1 VRHGEQAFPPR
12 PAPPDAMAAVE
23 KKYQKKD
30 LRTHILDR
38 PGIYIGSVVPE
49 TAVAYVINAEGTRAV
64 EREVTFVPGL
74 VKLFDEI
81 VSNARD
87 QFIRVN
93 KTAADDEDAVVHPV
107 RNIDVTVDQA
117 SGVIEVR
124 NDGDGLDVA
133 LHPEYKIYVPELVFA
148 NLLTSTNYNDDEQR
162 EVAGTN
168 GVGSKAAN
176 VFSTEF
182 SVETVDAHRGLVYAQ
197 SYHGNMTVIDKP
209 RIKKSPK
216 KAYPYTTI
224 RFHPDYP
231 RFSLLGLTDD
241 VFALFRKRCYDLAA
255 SLNGH
260 VAVTFNGAKVPVKS
274 FQLYCDVFLG
284 PKSEH
289 DRAYFATPDGRWE
302 VVASYNESDGGM
314 RQVSFVNGSVTS
326 RGGTHVNYIANQ
338 IINKLV
344 ASVKKRTIKT
354 QIVKDNLFLFVNAT
368 IVNASFDSQT
378 KETLTTLPASFGS
391 TCTLPDEFIKKLA
404 KTGLLDRV
412 LEFADLLDNRKLA
425 KTDGKKKTR
434 ITVPK
439 LDDANKAGT
448 KDSHLCTLIVT
459 EGDSA
464 KTMAISGLSVVG
476 RDLWGA
482 FPLRGKMLN
491 VRDTAAQKI
500 QANAEIAA
508 LKQILGLQTGVDY
521 STEEGFKKLRYG
533 RVMLMTDQDVD
544 GSHIKG
550 LLMNVFDSMFK
561 TLLQRDGFLVSMLT
575 PIVKVSRAGAD
586 VTAFYN
592 LPDYERWVKA
602 HGHEK
607 GWTHKY
613 YKGLGTSTAAE
624 AKEYF
629 RDMRL
634 TNYTY
639 TGKAS
644 DDALDLAFN
653 AKRPND
659 RKAWLMKFDPEET
672 LDYAVQ
678 DVTYVDFVYKD
689 LIHFSNYDVQRSIPS
704 VVDGMKPS
712 QRKILYACFKRKL
725 WTSEIKVAQLSGY
738 VSENAAY
745 HHGEVSLQEAIVN
758 MAQNY
763 VGSGNNIHL
772 LAPNGQ
778 FGTRIAGGKD
788 HASARYIFTVLTP
801 IARKVFRA
809 EDNPVLTYMEDD
821 GDPCEPEYYVP
832 VIPFVLCNGANG
844 IGTGFSTTVTCHD
857 PRALAD
863 LCLGLID
870 ALVEAKAKVDNEA
883 AMEDVDAVI
892 AKYRGKALAPWFDGF
907 TGRIEEGKSFGT
919 FRRIDAKAGV
929 ARVEIT
935 ELPVGTWTEDYK
947 AMLEDPEWA
956 GNKRGFVK
964 DFDANHTETS
974 VHFTVRLTPDGD
986 TLLDNPDK
994 FVDVFKLASSKM
1006 LGTGN
1011 MHLYS
1016 ADKRIARYESTLGI
1030 FKAFARVRLATYI
1043 LRKKHAIKEMAQ
1055 ELRILDARARFIA
1068 EVCDKVIK
1076 VMDTPAKDVAN
1087 QLRTAKPPYPTMRDE
1102 VVVAVGEE
1110 GEGEEGVEEP
1120 TPSGGAKKRAAS
1132 ASASASAIDT
1142 ADAAVEA
1149 ADAAVKDYAYLLS
1162 MPISS
1167 LTRERKLKLEIE
1179 SKALQKQL
1187 EELRKTPTHEIWRR
1201 ELMELLEVLG

>member
-1 VRHGEQAFPPR
+1 
-12 PAPPDAMAAVE
+12 MAAAGVG

-38 PGIYIGSVVPE
+38 PGIYIGSVVAE
-49 TAVAYVINAEGTRAV
+49 TAVGYVINDAGTRAV

-74 VKLFDEI
+74 LKLFDEI

-87 QFIRVN
+87 HFIRLRQ
-93 KTAADDEDAVVHPV
+93 AAAADEDADVHNV
-107 RNIDVTVDQA
+107 RDIDVMVDRA
-117 SGVIEVR
+117 SGFIEVR
-124 NDGDGLDVA
+124 NSGDGLDVA

-148 NLLTSTNYNDDEQR
+148 NLLTSTNYDDTEAR

-182 SVETVDAHRGLVYAQ
+182 SVETLDAHRGKLYTQ
-197 SYHGNMTVIDKP
+197 SYHANMTKIDAPK
-209 RIKKSPK
+209 IKAAPKSK
-216 KAYPYTTI
+216 YPYTTI
-224 RFHPDYP
+224 RFHPDYA
-231 RFSLLGLTDD
+231 RFGLEGITDD

-260 VAVTFNGAKVPVKS
+260 VAVSFNGDKLPIKS
-274 FQLYCDVFLG
+274 FERYVDVFLG
-284 PKSEH
+284 PKTEH

-314 RQVSFVNGSVTS
+314 RQVSFVNGSVTT
-326 RGGTHVNYIANQ
+326 RGGTHVNYVANQ

-344 ASVKKRTIKT
+344 ASVKKRAIKT

-368 IVNASFDSQT
+368 IVNPSFDSQT
-378 KETLTTLPASFGS
+378 KEMLTTLPAAFGS
-391 TCTLPDEFIKKLA
+391 TCTLPDDFIKKLA

-412 LEFADLLDNRKLA
+412 LEFADMLDNRKLA
-425 KTDGKKKTR
+425 KTDGKKKSR

-448 KDSHLCTLIVT
+448 KDSQLCTLILT

-476 RDLWGA
+476 RDLYGV
-482 FPLRGKMLN
+482 FPLRGKLLN
-491 VRDTAAQKI
+491 VRDTAAAKI

-508 LKQILGLQTGVDY
+508 LKQILGLRSGVDY
-521 STEEGFKKLRYG
+521 AKEGIGSLRYG
-533 RVMLMTDQDVD
+533 HVMLLTDQDVD

-575 PIVKVSRAGAD
+575 PIVKVSRGPD
-586 VTAFYN
+586 VTSFYN
-592 LPDYERWVKA
+592 LTDYDKWTHA
-602 HGHEK
+602 HAAEK
-607 GWTHKY
+607 GWTRKY
-613 YKGLGTSTAAE
+613 YKGLGTSTATE

-629 RDMRL
+629 KDMRL
-634 TNYTY
+634 TRYTY
-639 TGKAS
+639 NGKPS

-659 RKAWLMKFDPEET
+659 RKAWLMRFDPNET
-672 LDYAVQ
+672 LDYKAT
-678 DVTYVDFVYKD
+678 DVTYVDFINKD
-689 LIHFSNYDVQRSIPS
+689 LIFFSDYDIQRSIPS
-704 VVDGMKPS
+704 VVDGWKPS
-712 QRKILYACFKRKL
+712 QRKILYACFKRNL
-725 WTSEIKVAQLSGY
+725 RTEIKVAQLSGY

-745 HHGEVSLQEAIVN
+745 HHGEVSLQEAIVG
-758 MAQNY
+758 MAQNFI
-763 VGSGNNIHL
+763 GSGNNIHV

-778 FGTRIAGGKD
+778 FGTRIGGGKD
-788 HASARYIFTVLTP
+788 HASARYIFTLLTP
-801 IARKVFRA
+801 LARKVFRA
-809 EDNPVLTYMEDD
+809 EDNPVLDYLDDD
-821 GDPCEPEYYVP
+821 GDPCEPTFYVP

-857 PRALAD
+857 PRALVD
-863 LCLGLID
+863 LCLSLID
-870 ALVEAKAKVDNEA
+870 ALDEAGVKVENE
-883 AMEDVDAVI
+883 EDMAGADAVL
-892 AKYRGKALAPWFDGF
+892 AKHRGKALAPWFAGF
-907 TGRIEEGKSFGT
+907 TGRIEDGKSYGT
-919 FRRIDAKAGV
+919 FKRIDAKAGV

-964 DFDANHTETS
+964 DFDANHTETTI
-974 VHFTVRLTPDGD
+974 HFTVRLTPDGD
-986 TLLDNPDK
+986 TLLDDADK

-1006 LGTGN
+1006 LGAGN

-1016 ADKRIARYESTLGI
+1016 AERRIARYDSSMGI
-1030 FKAFARVRLATYI
+1030 FKAFARVRMVTYVK
-1043 LRKKHAIKEMAQ
+1043 RKKHFIKEMTQA
-1055 ELRILDARARFIA
+1055 LRILDARARFIA
-1068 EVCDKVIK
+1068 EVCDGTIK
-1076 VMDTPAKDVAN
+1076 VMNTPSKNVAA
-1087 QLRTAKPPYPTMRDE
+1087 QLRAAKPPYPTVREAAAKDAEDAEDADANAEDDAEDADRDQ
-1102 VVVAVGEE
+1102 
-1110 GEGEEGVEEP
+1110 
-1120 TPSGGAKKRAAS
+1120 GGGASASAKKRAAS
-1132 ASASASAIDT
+1132 AGE

-1179 SKALQKQL
+1179 AAALRKQL
-1187 EELRKTPTHEIWRR
+1187 DELKRTHTQDIWRR
-1201 ELMELLEVLG
+1201 ELVELREALA